1 MPELPE
7 VETTRAGIEPHI
19 QGQRISAV
27 HIRQYQLRW
36 PIPPELGQSV
46 TGKVIQE
53 VKRRAKYLLLDTH
66 EGQIMLHL
74 GMSGSLRILSKEV
87 EAQPHDHVD
96 FLFSNGKLLRYKDPR
111 KFGSIFWLPEGEH
124 KLLQHLGPEP
134 LLEEFTPSY
143 LFAQCKGRK
152 VAIKTLIM
160 NAQIVVGVGNI
171 YANEALFVAGI
182 KPTFPAGKLSLNRCA
197 RLVNAI
203 KVVLEQAIAA
213 GGTSLRDFSKEDG
226 SPGYFRQALQ
236 VYGREGE
243 HCHFCE
249 KPLNA
254 LRLGGR
260 ATVYCSRCQR

>member
-19 QGQRISAV
+19 KGQRIDAV
-27 HIRQYQLRW
+27 HVREYQLRW
-36 PIPPELGQSV
+36 PISPGLGQSV
-46 TGKVIQE
+46 TGKVVRE

-74 GMSGSLRILSKEV
+74 GMSGSLRILSEQI
-87 EAQPHDHVD
+87 EAQAHDHVD
-96 FLFSNGKLLRYKDPR
+96 FLFSNGKLLRYRDPR
-111 KFGSIFWLPEGEH
+111 KFGSIFWLPDDEH
-124 KLLQHLGPEP
+124 KLLNHLGPEP

-143 LFAQCKGRK
+143 LFAQCRGRK

-171 YANEALFVAGI
+171 YANEALFSAGI
-182 KPTFPAGKLSLNRCA
+182 RPTFPAGKLSLNRCT
-197 RLVNAI
+197 RLVEAI
-203 KVVLEQAIAA
+203 RVVLGKAIAA

-226 SPGYFRQALQ
+226 TPGYFRQALQ
-236 VYGREGE
+236 VYGRDGE
-243 HCHFCE
+243 DCYFCQ
-249 KPLNA
+249 KPLKA
-254 LRLGGR
+254 VRLGGR